1 MRRGKRQEE
10 NVPWAKTEP
19 GQMCQQG
26 RRVLTL
32 GQAVLLLT
40 WKMAG
45 HLAGLPPRGT
55 GSPSL
60 PPGSAGLHLT

>member
-1 MRRGKRQEE
+1 MRRGKCQEE
-10 NVPWAKTEP
+10 NVPWAKMEP

-40 WKMAG
+40 WGMAG

-55 GSPSL
+55 DSLLL